1 MSLFR
6 LSNKA
11 VQDLRDIGLYT
22 HKKWSVLQRNSYLKQ
37 LDNCFSQLSKNTN
50 LGIKCDYIAEGYR
63 KFPQQSHVIYYR
75 LSSDNVVEIIRV
87 LHKSMD
93 VESKF

>member
-1 MSLFR
+1 MPSCR

-11 VQDLRDIGLYT
+11 VQDLREIGSYT
-22 HKKWSVLQRNSYLKQ
+22 QKKWGVLQRNSYLKQ
-37 LDNCFSQLSKNTN
+37 LGNCFSQLSENPN
-50 LGIKCDYIAEGYR
+50 LGIKCDYIAKGYR
-63 KFPQQSHVIYYR
+63 KLPQQSHVIYYR
-75 LSSDNVVEIIRV
+75 LSSGNIVKIIRV